1 MKSFGIVLEESKGLG
16 RGFDFMRIALSLA
29 VVTRHVI
36 SLAAPASAGA
46 NPGAETGFGSGLDW
60 IISYSILIMFF
71 GLSGFLISGSAMR
84 LTLKNFL
91 INRGLRIFP
100 ALAVEVMLSALVL
113 GPIFTALPLIEYFTN
128 YKFYLYFTNLFGFV
142 YYFLPGVFNGDW
154 VNGSIWT
161 VPYEMGCYAIISAL
175 IYYQLL
181 RKRWLV
187 VAISVVIGL
196 VEVVL
201 ALLHFQGQQLTL
213 HSIPEL
219 IRLAPQYL
227 VYYIFYARGSRLLIS
242 FTVGIAFYLFRHQIP
257 YSKVLFLTAI
267 ASVVLAESIGGWTSE
282 ESPIANV
289 FIVVPVI
296 YITIFLGLTNIPL
309 FSILRRGDY
318 SYGIYLY
325 GWPLTQATRMVFPQ
339 QSTSWPFLLAVS
351 LVPILLFAAFSWH
364 LIERPILQMR
374 KKFSFVAR
382 QRLADVDT
390 DATQPVTTENV
401 TVRS

>member
-1 MKSFGIVLEESKGLG
+1 MLE
-16 RGFDFMRIALSLA
+16 
-29 VVTRHVI
+29 
-36 SLAAPASAGA
+36 
-46 NPGAETGFGSGLDW
+46 
-60 IISYSILIMFF
+60 
-71 GLSGFLISGSAMR
+71 
-84 LTLKNFL
+84 
-91 INRGLRIFP
+91 
-100 ALAVEVMLSALVL
+100 VE
-113 GPIFTALPLIEYFTN
+113 PIFTTLPLIEYFTN

-181 RKRWLV
+181 RKRWLLV
-187 VAISVVIGL
+187 GLSVVIGL
-196 VEVVL
+196 VEVAL

-257 YSKVLFLTAI
+257 YSKGLFLVAI
-267 ASVVLAESIGGWTSE
+267 AVVILAESIGGWTSE

-309 FSILRRGDY
+309 FSILRKGDY

-325 GWPLTQATRMVFPQ
+325 GWPLTQATRMVFPEQ
-339 QSTSWPFLLAVS
+339 AKSWPFLLVVS

-364 LIERPILQMR
+364 AIERPILQMR

-382 QRLADVDT
+382 QRLAEVDT

-401 TVRS
+401 TARS